1 MLELVAQSVSQRG
14 SSGSSRRT
22 GAGDLLG
29 EFGLTRF
36 YDLVMRQPVAD
47 KNYITI
53 STREVPTGLPGDTSL
68 FMDPAW
74 SLLRPPRHPSA
85 PTEPTERVAE
95 RLRRGFRFAPGAAVL
110 APADKGVDVTRVF
123 MRNVS
128 AAGGAPPRP
137 AAVGGGGAS
146 SGGGAGG
153 GGSSMG
159 APVSKRGRVAAGAAS
174 PDHGHT
180 HSQAASGDTAT
191 YSHDSKRQRSNY

>member
-1 MLELVAQSVSQRG
+1 MLELVAQSVSQRI

-22 GAGDLLG
+22 GAGDLLS

-36 YDLVMRQPVAD
+36 YDVVMKQPLSD

-53 STREVPTGLPGDTSL
+53 STKEVPTGLPGDTSL

-74 SLLRPPRHPSA
+74 SLLRPPHHPSL
-85 PTEPTERVAE
+85 PTESTERVTE
-95 RLRRGFRFAPGAAVL
+95 RVRRGFRFAPGAAVL

-123 MRNVS
+123 MRNVT
-128 AAGGAPPRP
+128 AAAAGAPPRP
-137 AAVGGGGAS
+137 PGGGGAS

-159 APVSKRGRVAAGAAS
+159 APVSKRGRAAAGAAS
-174 PDHGHT
+174 PDHGHA
-180 HSQAASGDTAT
+180 HSQAASGDTTT